1 MFLAVGR
8 VGRVASL
15 GGVAASPAVGGA
27 ILNVFDIVKS
37 HLSARFPV
45 LFG

>member
-15 GGVAASPAVGGA
+15 GGVAASPACGGA
-27 ILNVFDIVKS
+27 ILKVFDIVKS
-37 HLSARFPV
+37 QLSYRFPG
-45 LFG
+45 LFD